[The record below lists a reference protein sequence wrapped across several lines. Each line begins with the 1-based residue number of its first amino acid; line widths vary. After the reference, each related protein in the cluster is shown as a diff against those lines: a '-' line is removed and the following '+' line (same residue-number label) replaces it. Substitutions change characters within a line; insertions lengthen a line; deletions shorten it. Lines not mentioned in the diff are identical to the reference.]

1 MLGATAFEGVACNS
15 SPDICASDDF
25 ARMGLT
31 PAPSTS
37 RLKSRRFM
45 TLPHSCAYLL
55 MADSRQPTRPVYSTC
70 VVKRNANIHTRSHL
84 RNDAVVWQ
92 QHRELLPEGM
102 ALKSARPLTGEL
114 FNYRSKSDIALAT
127 LSEIKEAANRR
138 RPLMSCKAI

>member
-1 MLGATAFEGVACNS
+1 MMLGATAFEGVVCNS

-55 MADSRQPTRPVYSTC
+55 TADGRQPMRQIYSIY
-70 VVKRNANIHTRSHL
+70 VVERNATYLQDHIY
-84 RNDAVVWQ
+84 
-92 QHRELLPEGM
+92 GM
-102 ALKSARPLTGEL
+102 MLWYGSNMGDC
-114 FNYRSKSDIALAT
+114 SQSMCSDL
-127 LSEIKEAANRR
+127 
-138 RPLMSCKAI
+138 CY